1 MNLLQ
6 IVVASLISVAV
17 LFIITKLIGY
27 RQVSELSLFD
37 YINSITIGSIAAE
50 MAISRLDDI
59 FEPLIAMAVYGAAT
73 LGLSIMTN
81 HSIRLRRLLNGK
93 PVVLMEKGKLYDA
106 EFKRL
111 KLDLNEFLSSCR
123 NSGYFDLSRLDTVVV
138 EPNGKLSFLP
148 VSASR
153 PVTPSDLEVK
163 AEQESV
169 CANVIIDGR
178 IMPDN
183 LASVGYDEAWL
194 RRQLSLG
201 GHSLGDV
208 FLATCA
214 TGGSLNVFE
223 RSGRQR
229 GDKFE

>member
-1 MNLLQ
+1 M
-6 IVVASLISVAV
+6 
-17 LFIITKLIGY
+17 
-27 RQVSELSLFD
+27 
-37 YINSITIGSIAAE
+37 
-50 MAISRLDDI
+50 
-59 FEPLIAMAVYGAAT
+59 
-73 LGLSIMTN
+73 
-81 HSIRLRRLLNGK
+81 
-93 PVVLMEKGKLYDA
+93 
-106 EFKRL
+106 
-111 KLDLNEFLSSCR
+111 
-123 NSGYFDLSRLDTVVV
+123 SRLDTVVI

-163 AEQESV
+163 TEQESV

-214 TGGSLNVFE
+214 AGGSLNVFE